1 MAGLLDILAGVG
13 SAVQGYE
20 LADDLRQTGATAAT
34 QMGELAGQLQGDASF
49 RGYGVQT
56 GLGNTAV
63 SANGSTNL
71 GVGQDQ
77 GMLSQMGQYGQMGQ
91 DFGGYAGQ
99 AAQNAM
105 MNPASREQDIY
116 NRAMA
121 MQQPGLDRQRA
132 QQQAREFAMGRGG
145 VRGSQFGGSAEDAAM
160 AKAQADAMNAAAFQA
175 IGMGQQEM
183 MNQGQ
188 LASQFGQVGQGYG
201 GLGLNAYQQS
211 FTPMQQQLNALQVA
225 QNNANMAQTGQLTGT
240 GYGAQ
245 LGLGGI
251 QAQVNADNSAAQLY
265 GNLFGAGMDAISS
278 ASGMLKDVNTGNT
291 YLDAF
296 LGIL

>member
-1 MAGLLDILAGVG
+1 MAGLLSLLSGVG
-13 SAVQGYE
+13 SAAAGYQ
-20 LADDLRQTGATAAT
+20 LADDLRASGASAAG
-34 QMGELAGQLQGDASF
+34 QMGDLAGQLQGDSAF

-56 GLGNTAV
+56 GLGSSTVNAG
-63 SANGSTNL
+63 GSTNL

-77 GMLSQMGQYGQMGQ
+77 GMLGQMGQ
-91 DFGGYAGQ
+91 FQQQGGQFGGYANQ

-105 MNPASREQDIY
+105 MDTGAREQDIY

-121 MQQPGLDRQRA
+121 MQQPGLDQQRA

-145 VRGSQFGGSAEDAAM
+145 VRGSQFGGTAEDAAM
-160 AKAQADAMNAAAFQA
+160 AKAQAEAMNAASFAS
-175 IGMGQQEM
+175 MGQAQAEM

-201 GLGLNAYQQS
+201 GLGMQAYQQS
-211 FTPMQQQLNALQVA
+211 FTPLQQQLNAMQVA
-225 QNNANMAQTGQLTGT
+225 QGNAGMAQTGQLTGT

-251 QAQVNADNSAAQLY
+251 QAQVNADKTAAELY
-265 GNLFGAGMDAISS
+265 GNLFG
-278 ASGMLKDVNTGNT
+278 SGMNAIGSATGMFG
-291 YLDAF
+291 DASSSKWYEK
-296 LGIL
+296 LASWL